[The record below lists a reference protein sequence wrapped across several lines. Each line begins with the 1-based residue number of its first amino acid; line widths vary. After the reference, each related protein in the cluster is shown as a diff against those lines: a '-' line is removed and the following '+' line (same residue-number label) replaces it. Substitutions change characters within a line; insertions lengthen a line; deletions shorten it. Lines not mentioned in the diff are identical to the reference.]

1 MSDGEN
7 RASIQCPI
15 GLFDDQEVRMAA
27 LTEAVNQASTPLEK
41 APWAEEIM
49 AAADELLAC
58 EAYDESSRD
67 CRLCRIRKSGW
78 MRYIRVLRLRSAGY
92 SGRFS
97 RMKNP
102 FKR

>member
-1 MSDGEN
+1 MSDGRVADDV

-27 LTEAVNQASTPLEK
+27 LTEAVNQALTPLEK

-67 CRLCRIRKSGW
+67 CRLCHRFAE
-78 MRYIRVLRLRSAGY
+78 LRRRTAALIVKVAQVAR
-92 SGRFS
+92 
-97 RMKNP
+97 
-102 FKR
+102 

>member
-27 LTEAVNQASTPLEK
+27 LAEAVNQASTPLAK
-41 APWAEEIM
+41 APWADEIM

-67 CRLCRIRKSGW
+67 CRLCHRFAD
-78 MRYIRVLRLRSAGY
+78 LRRRTAALIVKVAQVAR
-92 SGRFS
+92 
-97 RMKNP
+97 
-102 FKR
+102 

>member
-1 MSDGEN
+1 VSDGEN

-15 GLFDDQEVRMAA
+15 GLFDDQEARMAA
-27 LTEAVNQASTPLEK
+27 LAEAVNQASTPLAK

-67 CRLCRIRKSGW
+67 CRLCHRFAD
-78 MRYIRVLRLRSAGY
+78 LRRRTAALIVKVAQVAR
-92 SGRFS
+92 
-97 RMKNP
+97 
-102 FKR
+102 